1 MGAEA
6 APSVSLVVPCFNERP
21 AVLERSLRS
30 VMAQSM
36 ADFECILVDESTN
49 AETEAACR
57 ALCASDPRFVY
68 MRPAGRLG
76 LAGSLNL
83 GVKAARGRYV
93 ARFDSDDICV
103 PDRLIQQVA
112 YLDSN
117 PDIGVLGGHL
127 AIMDEMET
135 PVGVRHYPL
144 THEGIERRFQ
154 MNNAMAHP
162 TVMMRRS
169 VLDAH
174 GAYDPTFRFAEDLEL
189 WLRLLNNGVRFA
201 NLDQVL
207 VHYRQQQTR
216 RQADNWRYNLLAR
229 RKNFSS
235 RHLIRRTAGLVVV
248 GTWAA
253 LPASIQ
259 EGLFRK
265 LMFTRTDAKADG

>member
-1 MGAEA
+1 MAGDT

-21 AVLERSLRS
+21 DVLERSLRS
-30 VMAQSM
+30 VMAQSH
-36 ADFECILVDESTN
+36 ADFECILVDESPK
-49 AETEAACR
+49 AETEQACR
-57 ALCASDPRFVY
+57 ALCASDPRFLY
-68 MRPAGRLG
+68 LRPDERLG

-83 GVKAARGRYV
+83 GMTAARGRYV

-103 PDRLIQQVA
+103 PDRLALQVA
-112 YLDSN
+112 FLDSN

-127 AIMDEMET
+127 AIMDEVEA
-135 PVGVRHYPL
+135 PIGVRRYPL
-144 THEGIERRFQ
+144 THDAIERHFQ

-162 TVMMRRS
+162 TVIMRRS
-169 VLDAH
+169 VLQEN

-189 WLRLLNNGVRFA
+189 WLRLINKGVRFA

-216 RQADNWRYNLLAR
+216 RQAENWRYNLLAR

-235 RHLIRRTAGLVVV
+235 RHLLRRTAGLVVV

-253 LPASIQ
+253 LPASVQ

-265 LMFTRTDAKADG
+265 LMFTRAEAGAEG